1 MAKRQRL
8 DDNAIAGEQALA
20 SLAEHVRARDP
31 DRFLAAIFAA
41 AAQRET
47 VFTLLAYNAELA
59 RAREAASNP
68 LAALIRLQW
77 WRDAVAEARAG
88 RPARRHEVAEP
99 LHAAITTGALDAD
112 TLTAM
117 PDAREAEAEADGIPT
132 AAAFGAYLRATA
144 GALAVATAR
153 LLGAQAAHLPLIER
167 LGAGYGLAGV
177 LRSVPHLAR
186 AGRCLLPA
194 APLGE
199 LGLTREGVMAEPELA
214 APLIRAMA
222 EEGAARLA
230 EARIEARRLPRA
242 LLAATLPAVLAGR
255 DFARIARGA
264 DTALARGLADRA
276 ALIAAGLRGR
286 V

>member
-1 MAKRQRL
+1 M
-8 DDNAIAGEQALA
+8 A

-41 AAQRET
+41 ATQRET
-47 VFTLLAYNAELA
+47 LFTLLAYNGELA

-68 LAALIRLQW
+68 IAALIRLQW
-77 WRDAVAEARAG
+77 WRDAIAEARAR

-99 LHAAITTGALDAD
+99 LHAAITAGALDAD
-112 TLTAM
+112 ALTAM
-117 PDAREAEAEADGIPT
+117 ADAREAEAEADGIPT
-132 AAAFGAYLRATA
+132 AAAFSAYLRATA

-153 LLGAQAAHLPLIER
+153 LLGAEAAHLPLIER

-177 LRSVPHLAR
+177 LRSAPHLAR

-194 APLGE
+194 APLAE
-199 LGLTREGVMAEPELA
+199 LGLTREGVMAEPHLA

-230 EARIEARRLPRA
+230 EARAEARFLPRG

-255 DFARIARGA
+255 DFARLASGVEA
-264 DTALARGLADRA
+264 APARGLADRA

>member
-1 MAKRQRL
+1 M
-8 DDNAIAGEQALA
+8 A

-31 DRFLAAIFAA
+31 DRYLAAIFAA
-41 AAQRET
+41 AAQRQT

-59 RAREAASNP
+59 RAREAATNP

-77 WRDAVAEARAG
+77 WRDAIAEARGG
-88 RPARRHEVAEP
+88 RPVRRHEVAEP
-99 LHAAITTGALDAD
+99 LHAAITAGALDAD
-112 TLTAM
+112 ALIAM
-117 PDAREAEAEADGIPT
+117 ADAREAEAEPDGIPT
-132 AAAFGAYLRATA
+132 AAAFATYLRTTA
-144 GALAVATAR
+144 GALAVTTAR
-153 LLGAQAAHLPLIER
+153 LLGAEAAHLPVIER

-194 APLGE
+194 EPLAE
-199 LGLTREGVMAEPELA
+199 LGMTREGMMAEPQLA

-230 EARIEARRLPRA
+230 EARAEARGLPRA
-242 LLAATLPAVLAGR
+242 LLAATLPAVFAGR

-264 DTALARGLADRA
+264 DTERARGLADRA
-276 ALIAAGLRGR
+276 ALVAAGLRGR
-286 V
+286 A